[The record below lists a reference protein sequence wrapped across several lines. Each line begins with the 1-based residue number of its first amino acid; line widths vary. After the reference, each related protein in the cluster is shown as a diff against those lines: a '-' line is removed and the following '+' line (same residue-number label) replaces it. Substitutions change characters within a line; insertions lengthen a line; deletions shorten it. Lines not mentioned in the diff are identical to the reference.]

1 MSNLNVVTMIG
12 NVGTEPEQRE
22 FESGAKVTK
31 FSIGVSRWNKK
42 DQKDVT
48 DWFDVETFSKLGDYI
63 KKGLKVCVNGQ
74 MITNVYEKD
83 GNKIKRYYILA
94 NTVEIL
100 TKKENSET
108 ETSANANANEEMP
121 EDLGSNADYPED
133 ENTKMLDEEENA
145 YADIIDED
153 EIPFN

>member
-1 MSNLNVVTMIG
+1 M
-12 NVGTEPEQRE
+12 
-22 FESGAKVTK
+22 
-31 FSIGVSRWNKK
+31 
-42 DQKDVT
+42 
-48 DWFDVETFSKLGDYI
+48 
-63 KKGLKVCVNGQ
+63 
-74 MITNVYEKD
+74 
-83 GNKIKRYYILA
+83 A

-100 TKKENSET
+100 TKKENSEAEA
-108 ETSANANANEEMP
+108 ETSANANANANEEMP